1 MCTQEEL
8 TEWLP
13 AIANTHLFAGDELG
27 HILMSLSVLSAS
39 MPTRDH
45 MITNRLPS
53 AVKVPVLPQR
63 HHMRDH
69 DVFYGILLSPDVI
82 GVNCLD
88 VVALKVQQSIAI
100 QKSAEIHQIKSSD
113 K

>member
-1 MCTQEEL
+1 
-8 TEWLP
+8 
-13 AIANTHLFAGDELG
+13 
-27 HILMSLSVLSAS
+27 MSLSVLSAS

-45 MITNRLPS
+45 MIASRLPS
-53 AVKVPVLPQR
+53 VVKVPVLPQR

-88 VVALKVQQSIAI
+88 VVALKVTPLYNRAP
-100 QKSAEIHQIKSSD
+100 
-113 K
+113 

>member
-1 MCTQEEL
+1 
-8 TEWLP
+8 
-13 AIANTHLFAGDELG
+13 
-27 HILMSLSVLSAS
+27 MSLSVLSAS

-88 VVALKVQQSIAI
+88 VVALKVTLLYNRAPLGLHTI
-100 QKSAEIHQIKSSD
+100 QVSCGTLLD
-113 K
+113 F